1 MVMVLSWFAPGS
13 VFCRGLLNIRQH
25 LPETDPAGR
34 HLAQNFGVGLPDAG
48 AVDGKG
54 DFAVGDI
61 LHGEGQLAQ
70 HDIQPGPYRRRQDG
84 DGRVEPLSGGN
95 GEPAACRTILLISCQ
110 VS

>member
-48 AVDGKG
+48 ARM
-54 DFAVGDI
+54 AMVGSNRFPVGTASQR
-61 LHGEGQLAQ
+61 LAGQFF
-70 HDIQPGPYRRRQDG
+70 
-84 DGRVEPLSGGN
+84 
-95 GEPAACRTILLISCQ
+95 
-110 VS
+110 